1 MLLVFRCYLEG
12 TLRRLVFLST
22 LVLAGVLLVAS
33 VAYARTI
40 NCTGSG
46 PCVGTARH
54 DLMRGGTGDDG
65 MDGNDRM
72 LGGTGQ
78 DMLKG
83 RDDADTINGDDG
95 DDRAKGGGRDTV
107 NGGAGDDIIRGGS
120 HGGTNDGVHALDCG
134 GGRDTV
140 YFVQGQDT
148 VTNCEI
154 FNPPE

>member
-12 TLRRLVFLST
+12 TLRGFVFLST

-54 DLMRGGTGDDG
+54 DLMRGGTDDDG
-65 MDGNDRM
+65 MDGKAGNDRM

-83 RDDADTINGDDG
+83 RDDADTINGGDG
-95 DDRAKGGGRDTV
+95 DDRAKGGG
-107 NGGAGDDIIRGGS
+107 
-120 HGGTNDGVHALDCG
+120 
-134 GGRDTV
+134 GRDTV
-140 YFVQGQDT
+140 YSVRGGTYGVANDHARDLLLCGPGRDTVFFVPGQD
-148 VTNCEI
+148 VVMGCEI
-154 FNPPE
+154 KRASK